1 MSDMRM
7 DTVAVYGSRCH
18 NGDVSGLG
26 RFLRVLEERMSHV
39 FIHGKLAGSLAGLGV
54 PVPDGVEVVDDFPP
68 EARVAISIG
77 GDGTFLRTVQWI
89 GSAGTPVVGVNT
101 GHLGFLSTF
110 SLDETDR
117 LVEMLLDGSGSVET
131 RMMLRVSGCDVPTW
145 PFAVN
150 DVAVVKSMST
160 NMVTARTFVDGK
172 FLADYMGDG
181 IVVATATG
189 STAYNLSVGG
199 PILEPSMR
207 SMVLSPVAP
216 HSLTMRPLVLGGS
229 SKVEM
234 QIFCRAEECS
244 VALDGRFFTL
254 RCRDPRE
261 KDTVA
266 FEPDLV
272 ISAAPFALTVLR
284 RPDSDF
290 ASIIR
295 DKLLW
300 GRR

>member
-1 MSDMRM
+1 M
-7 DTVAVYGSRCH
+7 DTVAIYGSRCH
-18 NGDVSGLG
+18 NGDIGGLG
-26 RFLRVLEERMSHV
+26 RFLRLLEERMSHV
-39 FIHGKLAGSLAGLGV
+39 FIHSNLAGTLAGLGV
-54 PVPDGVEVVDDFPP
+54 DIPDGMEVVDDFPP
-68 EARVAISIG
+68 EARVAVSIG
-77 GDGTFLRTVQWI
+77 GDGTFLRTVQWV
-89 GSAGTPVVGVNT
+89 GAAGTPVVGVNT

-110 SLDETDR
+110 SLAETDR
-117 LVEMLLDGSGSVET
+117 LVEMLLDGSGRVET
-131 RMMLRVSGCDVPTW
+131 RMMLRVEGCDIPTW

-160 NMVTARTFVDGK
+160 NMVTARTFVDGN
-172 FLADYMGDG
+172 FIADYMGDG
-181 IVVATATG
+181 TVVATATG
-189 STAYNLSVGG
+189 STAYSLSVGG
-199 PILEPSMR
+199 PILEPTMQ
-207 SMVLSPVAP
+207 SMVISPVAP

-229 SKVEM
+229 SRVEM

-261 KDTVA
+261 KKAVA

-272 ISAAPFALTVLR
+272 ISAAPFSLSVLR
-284 RPDSDF
+284 RPGSDF